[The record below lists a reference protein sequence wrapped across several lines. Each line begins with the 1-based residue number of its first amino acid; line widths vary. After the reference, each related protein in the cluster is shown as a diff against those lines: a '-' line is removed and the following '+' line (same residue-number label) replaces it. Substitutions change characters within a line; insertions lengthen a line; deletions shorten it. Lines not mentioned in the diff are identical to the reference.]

1 MKRIILFSLLVFI
14 FLTVTGQNLIINDS
28 VYKDGIYRTFEEFKH
43 NKPSIEFNYNVIVK
57 SRGYGL
63 SNLADQ
69 VPFYKIMI
77 NKKEGKS
84 IGKVFGFCDGK
95 SVYINDNSPRLS
107 PETEFS
113 KIEYFGKYCYYKRV
127 NDRKINKPT
136 SRAERNMNDTRN
148 IRISNNVRRMMEA
161 STKVTEGQLVE
172 RIINIDSGEVTTL
185 STKVLRELI
194 ANDKE
199 LLDEFN
205 NESEHSEKLRQYF
218 IRFIDKQ

>member
-84 IGKVFGFCDGK
+84 IGKVFGF
-95 SVYINDNSPRLS
+95 
-107 PETEFS
+107 
-113 KIEYFGKYCYYKRV
+113 
-127 NDRKINKPT
+127 
-136 SRAERNMNDTRN
+136 
-148 IRISNNVRRMMEA
+148 
-161 STKVTEGQLVE
+161 
-172 RIINIDSGEVTTL
+172 
-185 STKVLRELI
+185 
-194 ANDKE
+194 
-199 LLDEFN
+199 
-205 NESEHSEKLRQYF
+205 
-218 IRFIDKQ
+218 